1 MAKNKTKASSMA
13 KSLEAL
19 IEYFDTHDLGDDWEK
34 MPEVKFDIDIQ
45 KRTHL
50 VAIDEDLIE
59 RVSAIA
65 KAQHVPA
72 EKLINFWLKEKML
85 EAT

>member
-1 MAKNKTKASSMA
+1 MEKSKGKAPNLPA
-13 KSLEAL
+13 SLDAL
-19 IEYFDTHDLGDDWEK
+19 VEYFDTHDLGDAWEK
-34 MPEVKFDIDIQ
+34 MPEATFDIDIQ

-50 VAIDEDLIE
+50 VAIDEELIE

-72 EKLINFWLKEKML
+72 EQLINTWLKEKML
-85 EAT
+85 ETM